1 MSNAHVPARSL
12 REHPDLNQLKR
23 QAKELLAAY
32 RAGEADAAAEVAHH
46 YRGADPAAFALH
58 DAQLVLARAHGFDSW
73 PKLKA
78 FVDGA
83 TVSRLIDAVKA
94 GDLARVEAMLD
105 ARPEIVNMD
114 ARYDD
119 EHRALHHAVLMRA
132 PDMVRLLMSRG
143 GDADIGIYPHR
154 VPTTAR
160 AIATE
165 RGYDEIVA
173 IIDEAER
180 RKPGFQPKMRTD
192 SPAAPDMPPQLR
204 DAIDRGESAAA
215 IAFLEAYPMLRANP
229 GLISMQGPGGI
240 TMLHLAA
247 ARLMLPLG
255 VWLLEHGADVR
266 PRNDSGFAPID
277 MLGRW
282 PIGHPHDDL
291 QAFADLLFQ
300 HGAEPSAFSAIALND
315 LDWLRARHRDGTL
328 QNHVID
334 VGGLVTF
341 AVRLDRR
348 EALELLL
355 DLGFDPNEHPSR
367 EPGAPRPDP
376 DFIGKPLEYC
386 AYEQRTELASLLV
399 QRGATMSASIAVALG
414 MGDWLRTRHAE
425 GRLAHPADGDGL
437 LTVAVEHGRVDILQL
452 LLDMGFDVEETRRR
466 VGGDS
471 VHVSRGVPLDRCV
484 SKGNRAMAEMLLARG
499 ANPNSPCE
507 DGGAPMANAYGR
519 GDREMLDLLTKHG
532 GVVSAGTA
540 AYHRDVDI
548 ARQRL
553 LEEAT
558 GTLAPGG
565 VTPGRT
571 VAEDLLD
578 GDCGEPEIIRMALE
592 RIDWAPDDPRWYAA
606 LKGPLSFWSHIPWTG
621 SRDKHL
627 PREGYLESFKLILAR
642 CHANVRGSFGRCILH
657 DVMTMG
663 FHDGESGWVTEE
675 EALAF
680 AITLLDAGA
689 RTDVRDDLLKSTPL
703 GWACRWGR
711 TPIVRELLRRGVDPV
726 EAGAEPWA
734 TPRAWAEKMG
744 HREILAMLRQ
754 ATGFRPQ
761 ASGLGQESAGE

>member
-1 MSNAHVPARSL
+1 
-12 REHPDLNQLKR
+12 
-23 QAKELLAAY
+23 
-32 RAGEADAAAEVAHH
+32 
-46 YRGADPAAFALH
+46 
-58 DAQLVLARAHGFDSW
+58 VLARAYGFDSW

-94 GDLARVEAMLD
+94 GDLVRVEAMLD

-132 PDMVRLLMSRG
+132 PGMVRLLMSRG
-143 GDADIGIYPHR
+143 ADADIGIYPHR

-180 RKPGFQPKMRTD
+180 RRPGFQAKLRAD
-192 SPAAPDMPPQLR
+192 SSAREMPPELR
-204 DAIDRGESAAA
+204 DAIDRGDSAAV

-229 GLISMQGPGGI
+229 ALISMQGPGGI

-255 VWLLEHGADVR
+255 VWLLERGADVH

-291 QAFADLLFQ
+291 KAFADLLFR
-300 HGAEPSAFSAIALND
+300 HGATPSAFSAIALND
-315 LDWLRARHRDGTL
+315 LDWLRARHAEGTL
-328 QNHVID
+328 HNRVID

-341 AVRLDRR
+341 AVRLDRP

-355 DLGFDPNEHPSR
+355 DLGFDPDEHPDKGR
-367 EPGAPRPDP
+367 PGAVLDGVP
-376 DFIGKPLEYC
+376 GKPLEYC
-386 AYEQRTELASLLV
+386 AIEQRRHLADILLR
-399 QRGATMSASIAVALG
+399 RGATLTPTIAVALG
-414 MGDWLRTRHAE
+414 MGDWIRAQHAR
-425 GRLAHPADGDGL
+425 GLLAHPAEGDGL
-437 LTVAVEHGRVDILQL
+437 LTVAAEHGRIDMLKL
-452 LLDMGFDVEETRRR
+452 LLELGFDAEETRRR
-466 VGGDS
+466 VGGDR
-471 VHVSRGVPLDRCV
+471 VHDSRGVPLERCV
-484 SKGNRAMAEMLLARG
+484 SKGRRDMAEILLKHG

-507 DGGAPMANAYGR
+507 GGGTPMTAAYGR
-519 GDREMLDLLTKHG
+519 SDREMLDLLAQHG

-540 AYHRDVDI
+540 AYHRDVVI

-553 LEEAT
+553 LEENA

-592 RIDWAPDDPRWYAA
+592 RIDWPPDDPRWYPA
-606 LKGPLSFWSHIPWTG
+606 LKGPLSFWSHIPWTS

-627 PREGYLESFKLILAR
+627 PRDGYLASFKLILAR
-642 CHANVRGSFGRCILH
+642 CHANVRGSFGRTILH

-711 TPIVRELLRRGVDPV
+711 TLIVRELLRRGVDPA
-726 EAGAEPWA
+726 EADAEPWA
-734 TPRAWAEKMG
+734 TPRAWAQKMKHG
-744 HREILAMLRQ
+744 EILEML
-754 ATGFRPQ
+754 
-761 ASGLGQESAGE
+761 

>member
-1 MSNAHVPARSL
+1 MSNTHVPTRSL

-32 RAGEADAAAEVAHH
+32 RAGEPDAVAEVTHH
-46 YRGADPAAFALH
+46 YRNADPSTFALH

-83 TVSRLIDAVKA
+83 TVSRLIEAVRA
-94 GDLARVEAMLD
+94 GDIARVSAMLD
-105 ARPEIVNMD
+105 ARPEIINMD

-132 PDMVRLLMSRG
+132 PDLVRLLMSRG
-143 GDADIGIYPHR
+143 ANADIGIYPHR

-180 RKPGFQPKMRTD
+180 QRPGFQPTLRTD
-192 SPAAPDMPPQLR
+192 SPAGREMPPELR
-204 DAIDRGESAAA
+204 DAIDRGDSAAT
-215 IAFLEAYPMLRANP
+215 IAFLEASPMLRANP
-229 GLISMQGPGGI
+229 AFIRMQGPGGI
-240 TMLHLAA
+240 TLLHLAA

-255 VWLLEHGADVR
+255 IWALDHGADVHI
-266 PRNDSGFAPID
+266 RNDPGFAPID

-282 PIGHPHDDL
+282 PIRHPHDDVL
-291 QAFADLLFQ
+291 AFADLLIR
-300 HGAEPSAFSAIALND
+300 HGAEPSAFSAIATND
-315 LDWLRARHRDGTL
+315 LDWLRTRHAAGTL
-328 QNHVID
+328 RNRVID

-341 AVRLDRR
+341 AVRLDRP

-355 DLGFDPNEHPSR
+355 DLGYDPNEHPDR
-367 EPGAPRPDP
+367 DAGRGDVV
-376 DFIGKPLEYC
+376 GKPLEYC
-386 AYEQRTELASLLV
+386 AIEQRPVLADVLIR
-399 QRGATMSASIAVALG
+399 RGATLTATTAVALG
-414 MGDWLRTRHAE
+414 MGDWLRAQHAK
-425 GRLAHPADGDGL
+425 GILNHPTDGDGL
-437 LTVAVEHGRVDILQL
+437 LTVAAEHGRADMLQL
-452 LLDMGFDVEETRRR
+452 LLDLGFDAEETRRR

-471 VHVSRGVPLDRCV
+471 VHLSRGVPLERCV
-484 SKGNRAMAEMLLARG
+484 SKGNLEMARLLLAHG
-499 ANPNSPCE
+499 ADPNSPCE
-507 DGGAPMANAYGR
+507 SGGSPMSNAYSGHN
-519 GDREMLDLLTKHG
+519 REMMELLAKHG

-540 AYHRDVDI
+540 AYHRDVAV
-548 ARQRL
+548 ARQRI
-553 LEEAT
+553 LEEDA
-558 GTLAPGG
+558 GTLPPGG
-565 VTPGRT
+565 VTPGCK
-571 VAEDLLD
+571 VAEDLLA
-578 GDCGEPEIIRMALE
+578 GEHGEPEIIRMALE
-592 RIDWAPDDPRWYAA
+592 RIDWPPDDPRWYPT

-627 PREGYLESFKLILAR
+627 PRGGYLESFKLILAR
-642 CHANVRGSFGRCILH
+642 CHANVRGTFGRTILH
-657 DVMTMG
+657 DVMAMG
-663 FHDGESGWVTEE
+663 FHDGASGWVTEE

-726 EAGAEPWA
+726 EADAEPWA
-734 TPRAWAEKMG
+734 TPRAWAEKMQHWG
-744 HREILAMLRQ
+744 IVELL
-754 ATGFRPQ
+754 
-761 ASGLGQESAGE
+761 S